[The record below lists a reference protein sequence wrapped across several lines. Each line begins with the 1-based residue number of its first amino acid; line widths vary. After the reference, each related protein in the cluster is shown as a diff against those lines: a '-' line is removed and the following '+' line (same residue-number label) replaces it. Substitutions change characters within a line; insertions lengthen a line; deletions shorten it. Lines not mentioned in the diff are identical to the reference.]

1 VYPAYVTKA
10 DICYL
15 KLQGCG
21 TIWIS
26 TSPSFLA
33 LPSVLALVR
42 PALFLLRT
50 SHAFSSF
57 QGANRTPY
65 SHPINLLYE
74 KAVVDYLPI
83 FADLKQRPV
92 LVVGGGEVAA
102 RKVDLLLRAG
112 AEVRIVAQAL
122 SAELE
127 HQHLQGCVEWL
138 GQNFVPQQLDDV
150 FLVIAATDDSA
161 LNAEVYAEADKRRV
175 LANVVDDQPRCSFI
189 FPSIIDRS
197 PLVVAV
203 SSSGQAPVLARM
215 LREKLEA
222 LLPASLGKMAELAGG
237 LRGKV
242 KQRLVSIGARRR
254 FWEKTFNGR
263 FATLVANGQTDQAQ
277 QQLEQ
282 DLTAFAQ
289 GNEGAQGEIALVGAG
304 PGDVGLLT
312 LRGLQVMQQA
322 DVVLYDHL
330 VSEETLDLVRRD
342 AERICVGKRAGAHSV
357 IQEETNRLLV
367 ELAQQG
373 KRVVRLKGGD
383 PFIFGRG
390 GEELQVAAAAGIP
403 FQVVP
408 GVTAAAGATAYA
420 GIPLT
425 HRDHAQSVTFIT
437 GHCRDDDDGLDW
449 PALARA
455 RQTLAIYMGT
465 MKAAD
470 ISRNLIAHGRDADT
484 PVAVISRGTRA
495 DQQVQTGT
503 LQQLEQLTRQAP
515 LPALLVIGEVVELHH
530 QIAWFG
536 HQSQTAVA
544 TRPAVVNLA

>member
-1 VYPAYVTKA
+1 M
-10 DICYL
+10 
-15 KLQGCG
+15 
-21 TIWIS
+21 
-26 TSPSFLA
+26 
-33 LPSVLALVR
+33 
-42 PALFLLRT
+42 
-50 SHAFSSF
+50 
-57 QGANRTPY
+57 
-65 SHPINLLYE
+65 
-74 KAVVDYLPI
+74 DYLPI

-102 RKVDLLLRAG
+102 RKVELLARAG
-112 AEVRIVAQAL
+112 AEIRIVAQSL
-122 SAELE
+122 SPELE
-127 HQHLQGCVEWL
+127 QRRQSGGINWL
-138 GQNFVPQQLDDV
+138 GQAFAPHQLDEV
-150 FLVIAATDDSA
+150 FLVIAATDNAA
-161 LNAEVYAEADKRRV
+161 LNAQVYAEAGKRRV

-189 FPSIIDRS
+189 FPSIVDRS

-203 SSSGQAPVLARM
+203 SSGGKAPVLARM

-222 LLPASLGKMAELAGG
+222 LLPASLGTMAQLAGG
-237 LRGKV
+237 FRTRV
-242 KQRLVSIGARRR
+242 KQQLSSIGARRR
-254 FWEKTFNGR
+254 FWEKSLNGR
-263 FATLVANGQTDQAQ
+263 FATLAANEQPQQAQ

-282 DLTAFAQ
+282 DLAAFAA
-289 GNEGAQGEIALVGAG
+289 GDEATQGEIALVGAG

-330 VSEETLDLVRRD
+330 VSDQILNLVRRD
-342 AERICVGKRAGAHSV
+342 AERICVGKRAGAHLV

-437 GHCRDDDDGLDW
+437 GHCRPDGDGLDW
-449 PALARA
+449 ADLARA

-470 ISRNLIAHGRDADT
+470 ISQRLIAHGREAQT

-495 DQQVQTGT
+495 DQQVLTGT
-503 LQQLEQLTRQAP
+503 LQQLEQLAQQAP

-536 HQSQTAVA
+536 HQSQTDGAA
-544 TRPAVVNLA
+544 RPAVVNLA

>member
-1 VYPAYVTKA
+1 M
-10 DICYL
+10 
-15 KLQGCG
+15 
-21 TIWIS
+21 
-26 TSPSFLA
+26 
-33 LPSVLALVR
+33 
-42 PALFLLRT
+42 
-50 SHAFSSF
+50 
-57 QGANRTPY
+57 
-65 SHPINLLYE
+65 
-74 KAVVDYLPI
+74 DYLPI

-92 LVVGGGEVAA
+92 LVVGGGDVAA
-102 RKVDLLLRAG
+102 RKVSLLQRAG
-112 AEVRIVAQAL
+112 AEIRIVAQSL
-122 SAELE
+122 SPELE
-127 HQHLQGCVEWL
+127 QQRQQGRVLWL
-138 GQNFVPQQLDDV
+138 GKTFDPQQLDDV
-150 FLVIAATDDSA
+150 FLAIAATDDNA
-161 LNAEVYAEADKRRV
+161 LNAAVFAEADKRRV

-203 SSSGQAPVLARM
+203 SSSGQAPVLARL

-222 LLPASLGKMAELAGG
+222 LLPASLGQMAQVAGRW
-237 LRGKV
+237 RGQV
-242 KQRLVSIGARRR
+242 KQRLASIGERRR
-254 FWEKTFNGR
+254 FWENTFGGR
-263 FATLVANGQTDQAQ
+263 FATLVANGQTAQAEC
-277 QQLEQ
+277 QLEQ
-282 DLTAFAQ
+282 DLHRFAA
-289 GNEGAQGEIALVGAG
+289 GDEGAQGEIALVGAG

-330 VSEETLDLVRRD
+330 VSGEILDLVRRD

-437 GHCRDDDDGLDW
+437 GHCRPDGDGLDW
-449 PALARA
+449 ADLARA

-470 ISRNLIAHGRDADT
+470 ISQRLIAHGRDAAT

-495 DQQVQTGT
+495 DQQVQIGT
-503 LQQLEQLTRQAP
+503 LEQLEYLAQRAP

-536 HQSQTAVA
+536 HQSQTEGAA
-544 TRPAVVNLA
+544 RPAVVNLA

>member
-1 VYPAYVTKA
+1 M
-10 DICYL
+10 
-15 KLQGCG
+15 
-21 TIWIS
+21 
-26 TSPSFLA
+26 
-33 LPSVLALVR
+33 
-42 PALFLLRT
+42 
-50 SHAFSSF
+50 
-57 QGANRTPY
+57 
-65 SHPINLLYE
+65 
-74 KAVVDYLPI
+74 DYLPI

-92 LVVGGGEVAA
+92 LVVGGGDVAA
-102 RKVDLLLRAG
+102 RKVDLLQRAG
-112 AEVRIVAQAL
+112 AEIRIVAQSL
-122 SAELE
+122 SPELE
-127 HQHLQGCVEWL
+127 QQRQQGQLLWL
-138 GQNFVPQQLDDV
+138 GKTFDPQQLDDV
-150 FLVIAATDDSA
+150 FLAIAATDDNA
-161 LNAEVYAEADKRRV
+161 LNAAVFAEADKRRV

-203 SSSGQAPVLARM
+203 SSSGQAPVLARL

-222 LLPASLGKMAELAGG
+222 LLPASLGQMAQVAGRW
-237 LRGKV
+237 RGQA
-242 KQRLVSIGARRR
+242 KQRLASIGERRR
-254 FWEKTFNGR
+254 FWEKAFGGR
-263 FATLVANGQTDQAQ
+263 FATLVANGQTAQAER
-277 QQLEQ
+277 QLEQ
-282 DLTAFAQ
+282 DLQSFAA
-289 GNEGAQGEIALVGAG
+289 GDEGAQGEIALVGAG

-330 VSEETLDLVRRD
+330 VSGEILDLVRRD

-367 ELAQQG
+367 ALAQQG

-437 GHCRDDDDGLDW
+437 GHCRPDGDGLDW
-449 PALARA
+449 ADLARA

-470 ISRNLIAHGRDADT
+470 ISQRLIAHGRAADT

-495 DQQVQTGT
+495 DQQVQIGT
-503 LQQLEQLTRQAP
+503 LDQLEHLAQRAP

-536 HQSQTAVA
+536 HQSQTEGAA
-544 TRPAVVNLA
+544 RPAVVNLA

>member
-1 VYPAYVTKA
+1 
-10 DICYL
+10 
-15 KLQGCG
+15 
-21 TIWIS
+21 
-26 TSPSFLA
+26 
-33 LPSVLALVR
+33 
-42 PALFLLRT
+42 
-50 SHAFSSF
+50 
-57 QGANRTPY
+57 
-65 SHPINLLYE
+65 
-74 KAVVDYLPI
+74 VDYLPI

-112 AEVRIVAQAL
+112 AEIRIVAQSL
-122 SAELE
+122 SPILE
-127 HQHLQGCVEWL
+127 QLRQQGHIHWL
-138 GQNFVPQQLDDV
+138 GQAFAAQQLDEV

-161 LNAEVYAEADKRRV
+161 LNAQVFAEADKRRV

-222 LLPASLGKMAELAGG
+222 LLPASLGQMAEVAGRW
-237 LRGKV
+237 RGQV
-242 KQRLVSIGARRR
+242 KHQLNAIGERRR
-254 FWEKTFNGR
+254 FWEKTFSGR
-263 FATLVANGQTDQAQ
+263 FSTLVASGQTAEAER
-277 QQLEQ
+277 QLEQ
-282 DLTAFAQ
+282 NLQEFAL
-289 GNEGAQGEIALVGAG
+289 GSEGSQGEIALVGAG

-330 VSEETLDLVRRD
+330 VSDEILDLVRRD

-437 GHCRDDDDGLDW
+437 GHCRPDGEGLDW
-449 PALARA
+449 ADLARA

-470 ISRNLIAHGRDADT
+470 ISQRLIAHGRAATT

-495 DQQVQTGT
+495 DQWVQIGT
-503 LQQLEQLTRQAP
+503 LQQLEELAQQAP

-536 HQSQTAVA
+536 HQPKAEGVS
-544 TRPAVVNLA
+544 RPAVVNLA

>member
-1 VYPAYVTKA
+1 M
-10 DICYL
+10 
-15 KLQGCG
+15 
-21 TIWIS
+21 
-26 TSPSFLA
+26 
-33 LPSVLALVR
+33 
-42 PALFLLRT
+42 
-50 SHAFSSF
+50 
-57 QGANRTPY
+57 
-65 SHPINLLYE
+65 
-74 KAVVDYLPI
+74 DYLPI

-92 LVVGGGEVAA
+92 LVVGGGDVAA
-102 RKVDLLLRAG
+102 RKVDLLQRAG
-112 AEVRIVAQAL
+112 AEIRIVAQSL
-122 SAELE
+122 SPELE
-127 HQHLQGCVEWL
+127 QQRQQGQLLWL
-138 GQNFVPQQLDDV
+138 GTTFDPQQLDDV
-150 FLVIAATDDSA
+150 FLAIAATDDNA
-161 LNAEVYAEADKRRV
+161 LNAAVFAEADKRRV

-203 SSSGQAPVLARM
+203 SSSGQAPVLARL

-222 LLPASLGKMAELAGG
+222 LLPASLGQMAQVAGRW
-237 LRGKV
+237 RGQA
-242 KQRLVSIGARRR
+242 KQRLASIGERRR
-254 FWEKTFNGR
+254 FWEKAFGGR
-263 FATLVANGQTDQAQ
+263 FATLVANGQTAQAER
-277 QQLEQ
+277 QLEQ
-282 DLTAFAQ
+282 DLQSFAA
-289 GNEGAQGEIALVGAG
+289 GDEGAQGEIALVGAG

-330 VSEETLDLVRRD
+330 VSGEILDLVRRD

-437 GHCRDDDDGLDW
+437 GHCRPDGGGLDW
-449 PALARA
+449 ADLARA

-470 ISRNLIAHGRDADT
+470 ISQRLIAHGRAADT

-495 DQQVQTGT
+495 DQQVQIGT
-503 LQQLEQLTRQAP
+503 LEQLEHLAQRAP

-536 HQSQTAVA
+536 HQSQTEGAA
-544 TRPAVVNLA
+544 RPAVVNLA

>member
-1 VYPAYVTKA
+1 M
-10 DICYL
+10 
-15 KLQGCG
+15 
-21 TIWIS
+21 
-26 TSPSFLA
+26 
-33 LPSVLALVR
+33 
-42 PALFLLRT
+42 
-50 SHAFSSF
+50 
-57 QGANRTPY
+57 
-65 SHPINLLYE
+65 
-74 KAVVDYLPI
+74 DYLPI

-92 LVVGGGEVAA
+92 LVVGGGDVAA
-102 RKVDLLLRAG
+102 RKVSLLQRAG
-112 AEVRIVAQAL
+112 AEIRIVAQSL
-122 SAELE
+122 SPELE
-127 HQHLQGCVEWL
+127 QQRQQGRVLWL
-138 GQNFVPQQLDDV
+138 GKTFDPQQLDDV
-150 FLVIAATDDSA
+150 FLAIAATDDNA
-161 LNAEVYAEADKRRV
+161 LNAAVFAEADKRRV

-203 SSSGQAPVLARM
+203 SSSGQAPVLARL

-222 LLPASLGKMAELAGG
+222 LLPASLGLMAQVAGRW
-237 LRGKV
+237 RGQV
-242 KQRLVSIGARRR
+242 KQRLASIGERRR
-254 FWEKTFNGR
+254 FWENTFGGR
-263 FATLVANGQTDQAQ
+263 FATLVANGQTAQAER
-277 QQLEQ
+277 QLEQ
-282 DLTAFAQ
+282 DLHRFAT
-289 GNEGAQGEIALVGAG
+289 GDEGTQGEIALVGAG

-330 VSEETLDLVRRD
+330 VSGEILDLVRRD

-437 GHCRDDDDGLDW
+437 GHCRPDGDGLDW
-449 PALARA
+449 ADLARA

-470 ISRNLIAHGRDADT
+470 ISQRLIAHGRDAAT

-495 DQQVQTGT
+495 DQQVQIGT
-503 LQQLEQLTRQAP
+503 LEQLEYLAQRAP

-536 HQSQTAVA
+536 HQSQTEGAA
-544 TRPAVVNLA
+544 RPAVVNLA

>member
-1 VYPAYVTKA
+1 M
-10 DICYL
+10 
-15 KLQGCG
+15 
-21 TIWIS
+21 
-26 TSPSFLA
+26 
-33 LPSVLALVR
+33 
-42 PALFLLRT
+42 
-50 SHAFSSF
+50 
-57 QGANRTPY
+57 
-65 SHPINLLYE
+65 
-74 KAVVDYLPI
+74 DYLPI

-92 LVVGGGEVAA
+92 LVVGGGDVAA
-102 RKVDLLLRAG
+102 RKVDLLQRAG
-112 AEVRIVAQAL
+112 AEIRIVAQSL
-122 SAELE
+122 SPELE
-127 HQHLQGCVEWL
+127 QQRQQGQLLWL
-138 GQNFVPQQLDDV
+138 GTTFDPQQLDDV
-150 FLVIAATDDSA
+150 FLAIAATDDNA
-161 LNAEVYAEADKRRV
+161 LNAAVFAEADKRRV

-203 SSSGQAPVLARM
+203 SSSGQAPVLARL

-222 LLPASLGKMAELAGG
+222 LLPASLGQMAQVAGRW
-237 LRGKV
+237 RGQA
-242 KQRLVSIGARRR
+242 KQRLASIGERRR
-254 FWEKTFNGR
+254 FWEKAFGGR
-263 FATLVANGQTDQAQ
+263 FATLVANGQTAQAER
-277 QQLEQ
+277 QLEQ
-282 DLTAFAQ
+282 DLQSFAA
-289 GNEGAQGEIALVGAG
+289 GDEGAQGEIALVGAG

-330 VSEETLDLVRRD
+330 VSGEILDLVRRD

-437 GHCRDDDDGLDW
+437 GHCRPDGDGLDW
-449 PALARA
+449 ADLARA

-470 ISRNLIAHGRDADT
+470 ISQRLIAHGRAADT

-495 DQQVQTGT
+495 DQQVQIGT
-503 LQQLEQLTRQAP
+503 LDQLEHLAQRAP

-536 HQSQTAVA
+536 HQSQTEGAA
-544 TRPAVVNLA
+544 RPAVVNLA

>member
-1 VYPAYVTKA
+1 M
-10 DICYL
+10 
-15 KLQGCG
+15 
-21 TIWIS
+21 
-26 TSPSFLA
+26 
-33 LPSVLALVR
+33 
-42 PALFLLRT
+42 
-50 SHAFSSF
+50 
-57 QGANRTPY
+57 
-65 SHPINLLYE
+65 
-74 KAVVDYLPI
+74 DYLPI

-102 RKVDLLLRAG
+102 RKVDLLIRTG
-112 AEVRIVAQAL
+112 AEIRIVAQAL
-122 SAELE
+122 SPEIERLY
-127 HQHLQGCVEWL
+127 QQGQVHWL
-138 GQNFVPQQLDDV
+138 ALSFAPQQLDEV
-150 FLVIAATDDSA
+150 FLVIAATDNSQ

-222 LLPASLGKMAELAGG
+222 LLPASLGQVAEVAG
-237 LRGKV
+237 RWRSQV
-242 KQRLVSIGARRR
+242 KQQLSSIGARRR
-254 FWEKTFNGR
+254 FWEKTFAGR
-263 FATLVANGQTDQAQ
+263 FATLVANGQTAQAER
-277 QQLEQ
+277 QLAQ

-289 GNEGAQGEIALVGAG
+289 GNEGQQGEIALVGAG

-330 VSEETLDLVRRD
+330 VSDETLDLVRRD

-437 GHCRDDDDGLDW
+437 GHCRPDGEGLDW
-449 PALARA
+449 ADLARA

-470 ISRNLIAHGRDADT
+470 ISRNLIAHGREANT
-484 PVAVISRGTRA
+484 PVAVISRGTRP
-495 DQQVQTGT
+495 DQQVRIGA
-503 LQQLEQLTRQAP
+503 LQQLEQLVQQAP

-536 HQSQTAVA
+536 HQPQAEGA
-544 TRPAVVNLA
+544 TPPAVVNLA

>member
-1 VYPAYVTKA
+1 M
-10 DICYL
+10 
-15 KLQGCG
+15 
-21 TIWIS
+21 
-26 TSPSFLA
+26 
-33 LPSVLALVR
+33 
-42 PALFLLRT
+42 
-50 SHAFSSF
+50 
-57 QGANRTPY
+57 
-65 SHPINLLYE
+65 
-74 KAVVDYLPI
+74 DYLPI

-92 LVVGGGEVAA
+92 LVVGGGDVAA
-102 RKVDLLLRAG
+102 RKVSLLQRVG
-112 AEVRIVAQAL
+112 AEIRIVAQSL
-122 SAELE
+122 SPELE
-127 HQHLQGCVEWL
+127 QQRQQGRVLWL
-138 GQNFVPQQLDDV
+138 GKTFDPQQLDDV
-150 FLVIAATDDSA
+150 FLAIAATDDNA
-161 LNAEVYAEADKRRV
+161 LNAAVFAEADKRRV

-203 SSSGQAPVLARM
+203 SSSGQAPVLARL

-222 LLPASLGKMAELAGG
+222 LLPASLGQMAQVAGRW
-237 LRGKV
+237 RGQV
-242 KQRLVSIGARRR
+242 KQRLASIGERRR
-254 FWEKTFNGR
+254 FWENTFGGR
-263 FATLVANGQTDQAQ
+263 FATLVANGQTAQAER
-277 QQLEQ
+277 QLEQ
-282 DLTAFAQ
+282 DLHRFAA
-289 GNEGAQGEIALVGAG
+289 GDEGAQGEIALVGAG

-330 VSEETLDLVRRD
+330 VSGEILDLGRRD

-437 GHCRDDDDGLDW
+437 GHCRPDGDGLDW
-449 PALARA
+449 ADLARA

-470 ISRNLIAHGRDADT
+470 ISQRLIAHGRDAAT

-495 DQQVQTGT
+495 DQQVQIGT
-503 LQQLEQLTRQAP
+503 LEQLEYLAQRAP

-536 HQSQTAVA
+536 HQSQTEGAA
-544 TRPAVVNLA
+544 RPAVVNLA

>member
-1 VYPAYVTKA
+1 M
-10 DICYL
+10 
-15 KLQGCG
+15 
-21 TIWIS
+21 
-26 TSPSFLA
+26 
-33 LPSVLALVR
+33 
-42 PALFLLRT
+42 
-50 SHAFSSF
+50 
-57 QGANRTPY
+57 
-65 SHPINLLYE
+65 
-74 KAVVDYLPI
+74 DYLPI

-92 LVVGGGEVAA
+92 LVVGGGDVAA
-102 RKVDLLLRAG
+102 RKVDLLQRAG
-112 AEVRIVAQAL
+112 AEIRIVAQSL
-122 SAELE
+122 SPELE
-127 HQHLQGCVEWL
+127 QQRQQGQVLWL
-138 GQNFVPQQLDDV
+138 GKSFDPQQLDDV
-150 FLVIAATDDSA
+150 FLAIAATDDNA
-161 LNAEVYAEADKRRV
+161 LNAAVFAEADKRRV

-203 SSSGQAPVLARM
+203 SSSGQAPVLARL

-222 LLPASLGKMAELAGG
+222 LLPASLGQMAQVAGRWRGQVKRRLA
-237 LRGKV
+237 
-242 KQRLVSIGARRR
+242 SIGERRR
-254 FWEKTFNGR
+254 FWEKIFGGR
-263 FATLVANGQTDQAQ
+263 FATLVANGQTAQAER
-277 QQLEQ
+277 QLEQ
-282 DLTAFAQ
+282 DLQRFAA
-289 GNEGAQGEIALVGAG
+289 GDEGAQGEIALVGAG

-330 VSEETLDLVRRD
+330 VSGEILDLVRRD

-437 GHCRDDDDGLDW
+437 GHCRPDGDGLDW
-449 PALARA
+449 ADLARA

-470 ISRNLIAHGRDADT
+470 ISQRLIAHGRDAAT

-495 DQQVQTGT
+495 DQQVQIGT
-503 LQQLEQLTRQAP
+503 LEHLEHLAQRAP

-536 HQSQTAVA
+536 HQSQTEGAA
-544 TRPAVVNLA
+544 RPTVVNLA

>member
-1 VYPAYVTKA
+1 M
-10 DICYL
+10 
-15 KLQGCG
+15 
-21 TIWIS
+21 
-26 TSPSFLA
+26 
-33 LPSVLALVR
+33 
-42 PALFLLRT
+42 
-50 SHAFSSF
+50 
-57 QGANRTPY
+57 
-65 SHPINLLYE
+65 
-74 KAVVDYLPI
+74 DYLPI

-92 LVVGGGEVAA
+92 LVVGGGDVAA
-102 RKVDLLLRAG
+102 RKVSLLQRAG
-112 AEVRIVAQAL
+112 AEIRIVAQSL
-122 SAELE
+122 SPELE
-127 HQHLQGCVEWL
+127 QQRQQGRVLWL
-138 GQNFVPQQLDDV
+138 GKTFDPQQLDDV
-150 FLVIAATDDSA
+150 FLAIAATDDNA
-161 LNAEVYAEADKRRV
+161 LNAAVFAEADKRRV

-203 SSSGQAPVLARM
+203 SSSGQAPVLARL

-222 LLPASLGKMAELAGG
+222 LLPASLGQMAQVAGRW
-237 LRGKV
+237 RGQV
-242 KQRLVSIGARRR
+242 KQRLASIGERRR
-254 FWEKTFNGR
+254 FWENTFGGR
-263 FATLVANGQTDQAQ
+263 FATLVANGQTAQAER
-277 QQLEQ
+277 QLEQ
-282 DLTAFAQ
+282 DLHRFAT
-289 GNEGAQGEIALVGAG
+289 GDEGTQGEIALVGAG

-330 VSEETLDLVRRD
+330 VSGEILDLVRRD

-437 GHCRDDDDGLDW
+437 GHCRPDGDGLDW
-449 PALARA
+449 ADLARA

-470 ISRNLIAHGRDADT
+470 ISQRLIAHGRDAST

-495 DQQVQTGT
+495 DQQVQIGT
-503 LQQLEQLTRQAP
+503 LEQLEYLAQRAP

-536 HQSQTAVA
+536 HQSQTEGAA
-544 TRPAVVNLA
+544 RPAVVNLA